1 MNQPNTPNPEIPEH
15 QIIQHHASSKS
26 SLDSEMPSTQ
36 TSGSGN
42 PPKPPRRR
50 PPTTGESGSN
60 DEPWSNYELNQL
72 IPFDSDEL
80 LLVNSRRRNGIII
93 YKRYY
98 AEFAGP
104 GAAVGGVI
112 DRDCQFALPLGNL
125 SLLRPES
132 AEERQRAY
140 ALRRQWVKLIREITK
155 KTVPLQRAQA
165 ILTQFEYYFE
175 PQTLAQVPDEALAM
189 LVGVFPQTIRQAR
202 SMKT

>member
-1 MNQPNTPNPEIPEH
+1 MNQPNTPDPTIPEH
-15 QIIQHHASSKS
+15 QISQHHASPQS
-26 SLDSEMPSTQ
+26 SLDSETPSTQ
-36 TSGSGN
+36 TSDSGN

-60 DEPWSNYELNQL
+60 DEPWSNYELNEL
-72 IPFDSDEL
+72 IPFNSDEL
-80 LLVNSRRRNGIII
+80 LVVNSRRRNGIILC
-93 YKRYY
+93 KRYH

-104 GAAVGGVI
+104 GAAAGGVI
-112 DRDCQFALPLGNL
+112 DRDCQLALPLGNL

-155 KTVPLQRAQA
+155 KSVPLQRAQA

-175 PQTLAQVPDEALAM
+175 PETLAQVPDEALAL

-202 SMKT
+202 SVKT